1 MATKRRTGRGFTLLE
16 ILIAAS
22 VLTIFLTGVYRV
34 YRGVARS
41 FQQTSWSLA
50 MQTEARNGLTFLR
63 EEMQRASYKTTI
75 SIASVVIE
83 DSKMMKIRS
92 GTTQSDAVLAEWYI
106 GIPFRTDTPST
117 GACFKSSVAFSG
129 GKLVY
134 TKTLDSGTNT
144 GEPLFNGKVLM
155 QNLAS
160 VTLAL
165 EPFDID
171 DASGTK
177 LVNIIVELRHPMREQ
192 YPNTKVIERTAAKV
206 DVKVEEL

>member
-1 MATKRRTGRGFTLLE
+1 MQRTGRGFTLLE

-22 VLTIFLTGVYRV
+22 VLTIFLTGVYKL
-34 YRGVARS
+34 YRGVVRS
-41 FQQTSWSLA
+41 FQQANWSLA

-75 SIASVVIE
+75 SIGSVVVDE
-83 DSKMMKIRS
+83 EKTMKIRQ
-92 GTTQSDAVLAEWYI
+92 GTTQTDAVLAEWYI

-117 GACFKSSVAFSG
+117 GACFKSTVAMSG

-155 QNLAS
+155 ENLTS
-160 VTLAL
+160 VALNL
-165 EPFDID
+165 EPFDVD

-177 LVNIIVELRHPMREQ
+177 LVSIVVELRHPMRDQ
-192 YPNTKVIERTAAKV
+192 YPNTKVIERTGAKV
-206 DVKVEEL
+206 DVKVEDL